1 MTGRSPLREEGSSA
15 NARACLQRLLRPSG
29 PPSPPPPRPSPLPPF
44 SGPRGGLPEGPPL
57 PNRQGPRPGGTPGG
71 GRGVLGPTGGRGAA
85 PRPKIW
91 FFFATELCGGFS
103 LRMETI
109 GFRGPKVVSQGDAGR
124 CRRLFFWA
132 SGGCFLP
139 FWPFL
144 ATFAPFRS
152 FSAPF
157 WPIALHQCGVPPP
170 KKIPVPS
177 TRVHSQSILADPTP
191 QGGGLGLKT
200 SQSLR

>member
-1 MTGRSPLREEGSSA
+1 M
-15 NARACLQRLLRPSG
+15 
-29 PPSPPPPRPSPLPPF
+29 
-44 SGPRGGLPEGPPL
+44 
-57 PNRQGPRPGGTPGG
+57 
-71 GRGVLGPTGGRGAA
+71 LGPTGGRGAA

-124 CRRLFFWA
+124 CRRLFFLGLRWMFSA
-132 SGGCFLP
+132 LLAIFGHICTFSVIFG
-139 FWPFL
+139 PFL
-144 ATFAPFRS
+144 AHC
-152 FSAPF
+152 SAPM
-157 WPIALHQCGVPPP
+157 WGSPPQEN
-170 KKIPVPS
+170 S
-177 TRVHSQSILADPTP
+177 GAFDAGRVHSQSILADPTP